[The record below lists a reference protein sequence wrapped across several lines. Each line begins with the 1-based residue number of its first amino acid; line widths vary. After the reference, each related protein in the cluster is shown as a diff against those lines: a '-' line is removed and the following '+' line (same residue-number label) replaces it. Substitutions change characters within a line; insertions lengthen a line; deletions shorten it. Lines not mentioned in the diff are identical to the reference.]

1 MDYKLLS
8 ENNVYFSICPTIVKL
23 NLFSDPTFLIFIIT
37 NNIFLGDTNLKNI
50 MDIISKEKKK
60 SSEEA
65 ALNMVR
71 KDLPE
76 NLNEPPQ
83 GTNLTARTT
92 MQFETPDEHDPET
105 IKNQLTFLDAIAS
118 LDLGYESQ

>member
-1 MDYKLLS
+1 M
-8 ENNVYFSICPTIVKL
+8 E
-23 NLFSDPTFLIFIIT
+23 
-37 NNIFLGDTNLKNI
+37 
-50 MDIISKEKKK
+50 IISKEKKK

-83 GTNLTARTT
+83 GTNSTT
-92 MQFETPDEHDPET
+92 RSTM
-105 IKNQLTFLDAIAS
+105 
-118 LDLGYESQ
+118 

>member
-1 MDYKLLS
+1 M
-8 ENNVYFSICPTIVKL
+8 E
-23 NLFSDPTFLIFIIT
+23 
-37 NNIFLGDTNLKNI
+37 
-50 MDIISKEKKK
+50 IISKEKKK

-83 GTNLTARTT
+83 GTNSTT
-92 MQFETPDEHDPET
+92 RSTMYLETPDEHVLET
-105 IKNQLTFLDAIAS
+105 LKNQLTFF
-118 LDLGYESQ
+118 Y